1 MTLAHPLLLALA
13 LAASTTSVPY
23 PDGYRDWH
31 HVSTTLIQAGHPFY
45 AVLGGINHTYANPLA
60 LEGYRSGTFPDG
72 AVLVYDTLDA
82 RDADNA
88 LTEGTRKM
96 LGVMVKD
103 SKRYAA
109 TAGWGFENFQAGD
122 RSRALVGDKAASACL
137 ACHSKAG
144 TRDHVYTHLRE

>member
-1 MTLAHPLLLALA
+1 MTLDHPLLLALA
-13 LAASTTSVPY
+13 LAAPATVPY

-31 HVSTTLIQAGHPFY
+31 HVSTTVIQAGHPFY

-72 AVLVYDTLDA
+72 AVLVYDTLEA
-82 RDADNA
+82 RDADHA
-88 LTEGTRKM
+88 LTEGSRKM

-103 SKRYAA
+103 AKRYAA
-109 TAGWGFENFQAGD
+109 TAGWSFENFEAGD

-137 ACHSKAG
+137 ACHSRPG
-144 TRDHVYTHLRE
+144 TRDHVYTRLRG